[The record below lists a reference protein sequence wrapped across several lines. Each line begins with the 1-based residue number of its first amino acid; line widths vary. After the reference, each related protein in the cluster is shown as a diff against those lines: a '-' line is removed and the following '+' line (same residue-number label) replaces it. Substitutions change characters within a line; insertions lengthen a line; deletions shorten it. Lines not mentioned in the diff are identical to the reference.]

1 MRINGRLPPTE
12 TEIEIDQEIEGMEQ
26 LKKLVCRTL
35 GLKNAASLRL
45 FTEDGVEL
53 FGDDFFFMNND
64 DTLYVSVSGEDFQY
78 SQLLSIYKQTKLLGQ
93 GGFGKVY
100 QAEHERTGAFAAIKY
115 INVSDAA
122 GRANLIDDIFMESK
136 TLRMLK
142 HKNII

>member
-1 MRINGRLPPTE
+1 MPPTE

-64 DTLYVSVSGEDFQY
+64 DTLYVSESGEDFQY
-78 SQLLSIYKQTKLLGQ
+78 S
-93 GGFGKVY
+93 
-100 QAEHERTGAFAAIKY
+100 
-115 INVSDAA
+115 
-122 GRANLIDDIFMESK
+122 
-136 TLRMLK
+136 
-142 HKNII
+142 